1 MRKFRLVAAATAALL
16 MLTGC
21 AQLPRSSEIQNGPDI
36 KGGLTTDYLYYSPSG
51 PTDGDGQEQIIN
63 GFLNAA
69 TGPQNDYQVAREYL
83 TREFSSKWNPNDEV
97 LIQESRPELTINPD
111 DTATLVVKAVSQI
124 DSVGL
129 RTSYAIGQT
138 RTLSFSLV
146 KENNQ
151 WRISKA
157 PNVTVLVKP
166 VFDVLFK
173 SYSLYFYDGQ
183 NKYLVPDLRWFSS
196 RVSTGT
202 RLVNALLKG
211 PNQWLA
217 DSVNNSFPAGTKLAI
232 DAVTVDTGTAVV
244 DLNAAATKADKLQ
257 RARMLTQLTATLNQ
271 LNNVFSVKIQIDHN
285 PQEIAL
291 QNSQLPYP
299 SSYTPM
305 VLDAKGIRT
314 VGMPADT
321 DKLSNLAI
329 KVRATDFGISPDSN
343 YAALSS
349 SRGIDLVRL
358 STLSSEL
365 TSIDQRPDQLTPA
378 VDNRAQIWSLPRKAN
393 EALQVHDVTGRLIF
407 SATGW
412 LSSGEHLAFGVSR
425 EGGRLAILL
434 KTKSGAT
441 VAYVSAIKRD
451 DLGNPVGLGIPRRV
465 GADVVG
471 MRSLSWSGANSL
483 ATIAVGTTGIDT
495 PTNIYIGGDS
505 IEMTAITD
513 AIAMVAQVDSSS
525 TYVLDKNRLLFEY
538 RGLSWVAVE
547 SDVIAAH
554 YVGN

>member
-1 MRKFRLVAAATAALL
+1 MPKFGRLALVTAVMLL
-16 MLTGC
+16 LTGC

-51 PTDGDGQEQIIN
+51 PNEGDDQEQIIN

-83 TREFSSKWNPNDEV
+83 TRDFSSKWNPNDEV
-97 LIQESRPELTINPD
+97 LIQESRPELKINQD

-129 RTSYAIGQT
+129 RTSYATGQT
-138 RTLSFSLV
+138 RTLNFSLV
-146 KENNQ
+146 QENNQ
-151 WRISKA
+151 WRISSA

-173 SYSLYFYDGQ
+173 SYALYFYDGQ

-211 PNQWLA
+211 PNQWIA
-217 DSVNNSFPAGTKLAI
+217 DAVNNSFPAGTKLAI
-232 DAVTVDTGTAVV
+232 DAVTVETGTAVV
-244 DLNAAATKADKLQ
+244 DLNAAATKADRAQ
-257 RARMLTQLTATLNQ
+257 RSRMLTQLTATLNQ
-271 LNNVFSVKIQIDHN
+271 LTNVFSVKIQIDHT

-305 VLDAKGIRT
+305 VLDAKGIRLL
-314 VGMPADT
+314 GQASDT
-321 DKLSNLAI
+321 DKLSNLAM

-349 SRGIDLVRL
+349 SRGVDLVRL
-358 STLSSEL
+358 NTLSSEL
-365 TSIDQRPDQLTPA
+365 TSLDQRAGQLTPA
-378 VDNRAQIWSLPRKAN
+378 IDNRAQIWSLPRKAD
-393 EALQVHDVTGRLIF
+393 EALQVHDVTGRLLF
-407 SATGW
+407 SAKGW
-412 LSSGEHLAFGVSR
+412 LSGGEHLAFGISR
-425 EGGRLAILL
+425 EGSRLAILL
-434 KTKSGAT
+434 KTKTGAS
-441 VAYVSAIKRD
+441 VAYVAAIKRD
-451 DLGNPVGLGIPRRV
+451 QLGIPIGLASPRRV
-465 GADVVG
+465 GADVLG
-471 MRSLSWSGANSL
+471 MRSISWSGANSL
-483 ATIAVGTTGIDT
+483 ATVADGSAGVDT

-505 IEMTAITD
+505 IEMTGITD
-513 AIAMVAQVDSSS
+513 AVAMLAQVDSSS
-525 TYVLDKNRLLFEY
+525 TYVLDKNKILYEY
-538 RGLSWVAVE
+538 RGLSWMPVDADIV
-547 SDVIAAH
+547 AAH
-554 YVGN
+554 FVGN

>member
-1 MRKFRLVAAATAALL
+1 MPKFGRLALVTAVMLL
-16 MLTGC
+16 LTGC

-51 PTDGDGQEQIIN
+51 PNEGDDQEQIIN

-83 TREFSSKWNPNDEV
+83 TRDFSSKWNPNDEV
-97 LIQESRPELTINPD
+97 LIQESRPALKINQD

-129 RTSYAIGQT
+129 RTSYATGQT
-138 RTLSFSLV
+138 RTLNFSLV

-151 WRISKA
+151 WRISSA

-173 SYSLYFYDGQ
+173 SYALYFYDGQ

-217 DSVNNSFPAGTKLAI
+217 DAVNNSFPAGTKLAI

-244 DLNAAATKADKLQ
+244 DLNAAATKADRAQ
-257 RARMLTQLTATLNQ
+257 RSRMLTQLTATLNQ
-271 LNNVFSVKIQIDHN
+271 LTNVFSVKIQIDHT

-305 VLDAKGIRT
+305 VLDANGIRLL
-314 VGMPADT
+314 GQASDT
-321 DKLSNLAI
+321 DKLSNLAM

-349 SRGIDLVRL
+349 SRGVDLVRL
-358 STLSSEL
+358 NTLSSEL
-365 TSIDQRPDQLTPA
+365 TSLDQRAGQLTPA
-378 VDNRAQIWSLPRKAN
+378 IDNRAQIWSLPRKAA
-393 EALQVHDVTGRLIF
+393 EALQVHDVTGRLLF
-407 SATGW
+407 SAKGW
-412 LSSGEHLAFGVSR
+412 LSAGEHLAFGISR
-425 EGGRLAILL
+425 EGSRLAILL
-434 KTKSGAT
+434 KTKTGAS
-441 VAYVSAIKRD
+441 VAYVAAIKRD
-451 DLGNPVGLGIPRRV
+451 QLGFPVGLASPRRV

-483 ATIAVGTTGIDT
+483 ATVAVGTAGVDT

-505 IEMTAITD
+505 IEMTGITD
-513 AIAMVAQVDSSS
+513 AVAMLAQVDSSS
-525 TYVLDKNRLLFEY
+525 TYVLDKNKILYEY
-538 RGLSWVAVE
+538 RGLSWMPVDA
-547 SDVIAAH
+547 DIIAAH
-554 YVGN
+554 FVGN